1 MWEEGEGWHF
11 LPLLD
16 PQRSHL
22 ARAYG
27 FQAPA
32 PNSSL
37 LSPRLGVSVQEPS
50 GIWAQLTECSGLS
63 GEGVD
68 EVAKEFWD
76 PKGQVAIR
84 LVLSDFIHHNGLG

>member
-1 MWEEGEGWHF
+1 MGRRGGLAFSASPGPPAEPLGQSLW
-11 LPLLD
+11 LP
-16 PQRSHL
+16 
-22 ARAYG
+22 G
-27 FQAPA
+27 TCT
-32 PNSSL
+32 NSSL

-84 LVLSDFIHHNGLG
+84 LVLSDFIHHSGLG